1 MFLAMHNWMRA
12 EPIETTIRRLAH
24 FGFESIEISGE
35 PEKYDTK
42 DVRRMLEEN
51 GVQCWGSVTLMFA
64 GRDLIHADPQV
75 RENSVKYIKDIVT
88 MVKEMDGRVVTVVP
102 SQVGKV
108 TAMAEPEVEWKW
120 AVEGLKEIYAHSEA
134 AGITLALEP
143 LNRFE
148 TNFINRH
155 DQALALAQ
163 AVGPNCGIA
172 LDAFHINIEEAD
184 LFKAVATA
192 GKKLADFHVADNN
205 RMAPGQGDYNWAK
218 LVKTLDEA
226 GYKHALTLEFVAPLD
241 RTPRNPYSNAMA
253 AADKEL
259 TPEQLKFIQDHGS
272 GVLSDEF
279 YSWLVGES
287 AKTLRKA
294 MKKANVAPTKVP
306 KHVTVSR
313 RNVI

>member
-42 DVRRMLEEN
+42 EVRRILEEN
-51 GVQCWGSVTLMFA
+51 GVKCWGSVTLMFA

-108 TAMAEPEVEWKW
+108 SAMAEPEVEWKW
-120 AVEGLKEIYAHSEA
+120 AVEGLKEIYPHSEA

-184 LFKAVATA
+184 LFKAITVA

-218 LVKTLDEA
+218 LIKTLDEA

-253 AADKEL
+253 SADQEL

-294 MKKANVAPTKVP
+294 MKKANVEVTRMP
-306 KHVTVSR
+306 KKVTVSR